1 MGTAGFI
8 HWPLLLVRAT
18 PVLGEALRSWLQHT
32 FDCRISQ
39 LRLKPHEVADL
50 AVASVASWMDSA
62 GTGPRL
68 ASVPPLASPKVTVRA
83 RARGASGA
91 DTRTASKPLELTF
104 APAEAASDKLRQMV
118 VTVAANE
125 LKRLARGYGAPWCR
139 RFAAFSAF

>member
-1 MGTAGFI
+1 M
-8 HWPLLLVRAT
+8 RAT

-68 ASVPPLASPKVTVRA
+68 ASVPPLASPKVTERA

-125 LKRLARGYGAPWCR
+125 LKRLARGYGASWCR
-139 RFAAFSAF
+139 RFSAFSAF